1 MGVSVQGTL
10 TLTREGRGERAVI
23 HVAGRLLTSNL
34 PELETFCMDAADRLF
49 IDLTNLHLAD
59 SNGIKA
65 LKALKERGVQLTG
78 VSPRLLRL
86 LKSTPRP

>member
-1 MGVSVQGTL
+1 ML
-10 TLTREGRGERAVI
+10 L
-23 HVAGRLLTSNL
+23 GRLLTSNV
-34 PELETFCMDAADRLF
+34 PELETLCTDAADRPF

-65 LKALKERGVQLTG
+65 LKALKERGAQLTG

-86 LKSTPRP
+86 LEGSARL

>member
-1 MGVSVQGTL
+1 MGVSVQRTL
-10 TLTREGRGERAVI
+10 TLTREGRGEGSVI
-23 HVAGRLLTSNL
+23 RVAGRLLTSNV
-34 PELETFCMDAADRLF
+34 PELETLCTDAADRPF

-65 LKALKERGVQLTG
+65 LKALKERGAQLTG

-86 LKSTPRP
+86 LEGSARL